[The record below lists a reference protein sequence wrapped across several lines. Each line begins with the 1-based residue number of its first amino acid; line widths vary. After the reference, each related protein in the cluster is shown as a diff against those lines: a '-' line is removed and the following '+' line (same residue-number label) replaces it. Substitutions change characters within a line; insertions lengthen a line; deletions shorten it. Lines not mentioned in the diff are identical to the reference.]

1 MADRHPARMVNKDQ
15 VRAFVLGGNAKFTL
29 VSAKTGT
36 RYTFKVRANDDRSA
50 FFVSSLYGPDNEA
63 DYAYLGMLFDGGA
76 KFVVTKKSRF
86 TYDSPQARAFGY
98 LWSQLPE
105 GLLDFEELPEQLEF
119 WHEGCCCR
127 CGRTLTVPSSIAA
140 GIGPE
145 CASKGF

>member
-1 MADRHPARMVNKDQ
+1 MHDRTPGRLTNKEQ
-15 VRAFVLGGNAKFTL
+15 VRNFVLGGKALFTL

-50 FFVSSLYGPDNEA
+50 YFVSSLYGPDNES

-86 TYDSPQARAFGY
+86 TVDSSQAKAFAY
-98 LWSQLPE
+98 LWHQLPE
-105 GLLDFEELPEQLEF
+105 GLFNFEELPEQLEF

-145 CASKGF
+145 CARM